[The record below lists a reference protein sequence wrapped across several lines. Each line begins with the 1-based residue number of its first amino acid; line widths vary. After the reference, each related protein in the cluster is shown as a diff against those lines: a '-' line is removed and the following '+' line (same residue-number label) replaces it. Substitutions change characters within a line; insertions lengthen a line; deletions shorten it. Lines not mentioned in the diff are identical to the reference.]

1 MNRVLAFKENLVFSK
16 QIREERQRAAQLEG
30 LFFLLR
36 EKEYNHNIQPEFY
49 DQKWEAQM
57 EISDAEGQYICK
69 ISVSLVTCLS
79 FKVGE
84 S

>member
-1 MNRVLAFKENLVFSK
+1 MNGVLAFKENLVFSK
-16 QIREERQRAAQLEG
+16 QTREERQRAAQLES
-30 LFFLLR
+30 LFLLR
-36 EKEYNHNIQPEFY
+36 VKEYNHNTQPEFY

-57 EISDAEGQYICK
+57 DISDAEGQYICK

>member
-1 MNRVLAFKENLVFSK
+1 MNGVLAFKENLVFSK
-16 QIREERQRAAQLEG
+16 QIREERQRAAQLES
-30 LFFLLR
+30 LFLLR
-36 EKEYNHNIQPEFY
+36 VKEYNHNTQPEFY

-57 EISDAEGQYICK
+57 DISDAEGQYICK

>member
-1 MNRVLAFKENLVFSK
+1 
-16 QIREERQRAAQLEG
+16 
-30 LFFLLR
+30 
-36 EKEYNHNIQPEFY
+36 
-49 DQKWEAQM
+49 M

>member
-1 MNRVLAFKENLVFSK
+1 MNGVLAFKENLVFSK
-16 QIREERQRAAQLEG
+16 QIREQRQRAAQLES
-30 LFFLLR
+30 LFLLR
-36 EKEYNHNIQPEFY
+36 VKEYNHNIQPEFY

-57 EISDAEGQYICK
+57 DISDAEGQYICK

>member
-1 MNRVLAFKENLVFSK
+1 MNGVLAFKENLVFSK
-16 QIREERQRAAQLEG
+16 QIREQRQRAAQLES
-30 LFFLLR
+30 LFLLR
-36 EKEYNHNIQPEFY
+36 VKEYNHNTQPEFY

-57 EISDAEGQYICK
+57 DISDAEGQYICK

>member
-49 DQKWEAQM
+49 DQK
-57 EISDAEGQYICK
+57 
-69 ISVSLVTCLS
+69 
-79 FKVGE
+79 
-84 S
+84 

>member
-30 LFFLLR
+30 LFLLR

-49 DQKWEAQM
+49 DQK
-57 EISDAEGQYICK
+57 
-69 ISVSLVTCLS
+69 
-79 FKVGE
+79 
-84 S
+84 